1 MPWRGP
7 SKRAR
12 ATLVPQTATTV
23 STSIITNVKKLAASV
38 CGLAAAVHFTAAN
51 AWTQTNK
58 QIFVTVVTNG
68 GLPVTDLQPA
78 DFDVRESGLPR
89 RILRAALANDPMRI
103 ALIVDSSETIDRA
116 LNQFRAGLAG
126 FFDELPEGS
135 EIALMTIG
143 RQARQRLAPT
153 ADRKK
158 LQEAAA
164 GFFADGG
171 GTAVLDGLI
180 EGHSRYLRKA
190 EARWPV
196 VVLITTDGPA
206 TGSIRD
212 DEFERLARE
221 LQVSGIVA
229 HAIVV
234 STRGNGTP
242 TVVALNVTQ
251 VTGGHYEA
259 IAAATALPDKMKALG
274 ARLARQFAAARSQ
287 YRIEYVS
294 ETKDARGV
302 DVGVTRAGVKLTV
315 TNRR

>member
-1 MPWRGP
+1 VARR
-7 SKRAR
+7 RAVR
-12 ATLVPQTATTV
+12 RVGGAA
-23 STSIITNVKKLAASV
+23 NVYNRNAGGIVVKALAASV
-38 CGLAAAVHFTAAN
+38 CTLAALLLTPPVARG
-51 AWTQTNK
+51 QTTK

-68 GLPVTDLQPA
+68 NVAVTDLEPG

-89 RILRAALANDPMRI
+89 KIVRAALANEPMRI
-103 ALIVDSSETIDRA
+103 ALIVDSSETTDRV
-116 LNQFRAGLAG
+116 LNEFRAGLRG
-126 FFDELPEGS
+126 FFEELPEGA
-135 EIALMTIG
+135 EVALMTIG

-158 LQEAAA
+158 LQDAAA

-171 GTAVLDGLI
+171 GAAVLDGLI

-196 VVLITTDGPA
+196 LVLITTDGPA

-212 DEFERLARE
+212 DEFERFARE
-221 LQVSGIVA
+221 LQASAIAA

-234 STRGNGTP
+234 SMRGNGTP

-274 ARLARQFAAARSQ
+274 AQLARQFAGARSQ

-294 ETKDARGV
+294 ETKEARGV
-302 DVGVTRAGVKLTV
+302 ALGVTRPGVKLTV
-315 TNRR
+315 SNRR